1 MTDQTIA
8 TADGVVIAETRHID
22 LTPTWAGVLPGLL
35 AVIANGETVEAQQA
49 AEHELLR
56 MARLADLHLQIDDD
70 VTQPGARLSNGATVI
85 ALRATGYEEGIVLAL
100 TMKQAAHP
108 YATWRISLR
117 DGTTTSGHYIETIEE
132 AMEDYRTR

>member
-56 MARLADLHLQIDDD
+56 MARLAD
-70 VTQPGARLSNGATVI
+70 QPGARLSNGATVI